1 MSLNPK
7 ITPPDSKG
15 DQYLTWTPDPT
26 AEGYSFKTPNGS
38 SRTFN
43 PMLSRVKIG
52 RNLIQPVVASISIL
66 DVVARLAESTTYPT
80 VPPTTPTMPL
90 PLGDPNDA

>member
-15 DQYLTWTPDPT
+15 DQYLVWTPDPT
-26 AEGYSFKTPNGS
+26 GGGYKFTTPTGS

-43 PMLSRVKIG
+43 PLLSKTRLG
-52 RNLIQPVVASISIL
+52 RNLAQPFVVKIAVIDLSI
-66 DVVARLAESTTYPT
+66 RPAEEAVYPAT
-80 VPPTTPTMPL
+80 NPTMPL
-90 PLGDPNDA
+90 PLGDPNG